1 MCMTVTEKELR
12 RFVNASIRFDSIDLE
27 KKIFTV
33 KLSAKAEDAI
43 EVEIL
48 SKILGRAGKGGVGGG
63 IGGFFAVGGTG
74 AGIGAVIGLVGGPI
88 GVGIGTAIGAGIGAA
103 VNAVAGAGGGAGV
116 GAGVGYVL
124 DKDSCTAQEIF
135 PLLATDGSEKRSNDD
150 GRMNCTVKFK

>member
-1 MCMTVTEKELR
+1 MTVTKKELK
-12 RFVNASIRFDSIDLE
+12 RFINASIRFDSIDLE
-27 KKIFTV
+27 KNTFTV

-43 EVEIL
+43 EVEIRPEIL
-48 SKILGRAGKGGVGGG
+48 SRAGKGGVGGG
-63 IGGFFAVGGTG
+63 IGGFFAGGGTG

-103 VNAVAGAGGGAGV
+103 VGAVTGAGGGAGV
-116 GAGVGYVL
+116 GAGVGYIL

-150 GRMNCTVKFK
+150 WRVNCIVKFQ

>member
-1 MCMTVTEKELR
+1 MTVTEKELK
-12 RFVNASIRFDSIDLE
+12 RFINESIRFDSIDLE

-63 IGGFFAVGGTG
+63 IGGFFAGGGTG

-103 VNAVAGAGGGAGV
+103 VGAVAGAVTICKSVLIHDPRFSVLTFHHLSSSCFQVMHMPYFTLEYSFNEGV
-116 GAGVGYVL
+116 MFQL
-124 DKDSCTAQEIF
+124 CE
-135 PLLATDGSEKRSNDD
+135 
-150 GRMNCTVKFK
+150 